1 MSFLGETFNA
11 EELPQ
16 GTGSFDPIPAGQYDA
31 TITRADLKPTKDGS
45 GQMIAVRFDI
55 TGPTHQGRVVFS
67 NLNIRNKSPKAEE
80 IGRQQLGDI
89 MRAIGLPSVQDTDQL
104 VGNAIKIKVEIEK
117 KEGYEARNVVKAFK
131 AASGSPAPAPAAQ
144 APAAGGAASAPPWAR
159 K

>member
-144 APAAGGAASAPPWAR
+144 APAGGGAASAPPWAR

>member
-11 EELPQ
+11 SELPQ

-104 VGNAIKIKVEIEK
+104 IGNAIKIKVEIEK

>member
-67 NLNIRNKSPKAEE
+67 NLNIRNKSLKAEE

-104 VGNAIKIKVEIEK
+104 VGNALKIKVEIEK

-144 APAAGGAASAPPWAR
+144 APAGGGGTAPPWAR